1 VSAESTLYPRHLTV
15 EVHEALASSRVVN
28 LVGPRQAGKTTLV
41 RSLLGEGR
49 FVTLDDRSTLEAFD
63 RDAGGQLALL
73 RRETGD
79 APLIIDEIQRLKS
92 LALEI
97 KLIVDADRRRGQ
109 FLLTGSSNVF
119 TTLEA
124 TDSLA
129 GRMSTLKL
137 WPLSVAEIERR
148 APCFLLDWAA
158 GDELDLP
165 ASPAAPDWSR
175 DRYIEL
181 MVRGGYPEIRDLR
194 DRTRA
199 RRYED
204 YIDAVVDRDVAD
216 VLRIRKGDALRRLI
230 DQLAART
237 SFELNLS
244 ELSSVIGI
252 QRPTLET
259 YLDVLTRL
267 SLVVRQ
273 PAWTASESRRDI
285 RNAKYHFVD
294 TGIATALRGL
304 SSDSFG
310 SQADPTSLGAVLE
323 TWVFG
328 ELTRAAALQHN
339 RFRLYHWRDRDGR
352 EVDIVA
358 EGGGSLVAIEIKAA
372 ASVSARDFRHLD
384 WFAARGPGKGRR
396 VTGIVLYLGKEK
408 LSFGKRTFALPVSVL
423 SGSEGVSGF

>member
-1 VSAESTLYPRHLTV
+1 VAAIPRSATC
-15 EVHEALASSRVVN
+15 
-28 LVGPRQAGKTTLV
+28 G
-41 RSLLGEGR
+41 
-49 FVTLDDRSTLEAFD
+49 
-63 RDAGGQLALL
+63 
-73 RRETGD
+73 TG
-79 APLIIDEIQRLKS
+79 
-92 LALEI
+92 
-97 KLIVDADRRRGQ
+97 
-109 FLLTGSSNVF
+109 
-119 TTLEA
+119 
-124 TDSLA
+124 
-129 GRMSTLKL
+129 
-137 WPLSVAEIERR
+137 
-148 APCFLLDWAA
+148 
-158 GDELDLP
+158 
-165 ASPAAPDWSR
+165 
-175 DRYIEL
+175 
-181 MVRGGYPEIRDLR
+181 
-194 DRTRA
+194 RA

-323 TWVFG
+323 SWVFG
-328 ELTRAAALQHN
+328 ELTRAAPLQHN

-384 WFAARGPGKGRR
+384 WFATRGPGKGRR

-423 SGSEGVSGF
+423 SGSEGVVAA